1 MDNEQKK
8 LVLKRIGL
16 NLIKFR
22 LIKNI
27 SLKELAEQTKIRK
40 SYLQKIEKGTAV
52 GMKLSHLVKLI
63 KILKI
68 TAHELL
74 D

>member
-1 MDNEQKK
+1 MKNGQKS
-8 LVLKRIGL
+8 LLLKRIGL

-22 LIKNI
+22 RIKNI